1 MEAEFLERWGINTSV
16 MSERV
21 MNLSGCQW
29 SHDYLFNRK
38 ELKKRTTSVFDRML
52 KTEIEKLE
60 EGESVRDGSGN
71 ISETE
76 EGEG

>member
-1 MEAEFLERWGINTSV
+1 MNERV
-16 MSERV
+16 ERV
-21 MNLSGCQW
+21 MNLSGCP
-29 SHDYLFNRK
+29 HDCLFNRK